1 MDIVT
6 YIFLAIGLTIM
17 LVGLA
22 RGYDKELGNSII
34 IMITIA
40 ALGFFAASYQEELAS
55 LATSILAIQD
65 TNLFL
70 FLVYTLGFIAIV
82 FSTYNGI
89 TFNYGGK
96 PVTGL
101 LGSLISLGV
110 GLFNGYLI
118 AGTLWHYA
126 NQLGFTLLNL
136 PAPATGGAID
146 YLPPAVFPDPIYWVM
161 PAAVLLIL
169 RVRG

>member
-1 MDIVT
+1 MGTVQ

-17 LVGLA
+17 FVGLA

-34 IMITIA
+34 LMITIA
-40 ALGFFAASYQEELAS
+40 VFGFFEARYETRLVELAGS
-55 LATSILAIQD
+55 VLGVQNS
-65 TNLFL
+65 NVFLFL
-70 FLVYTLGFIAIV
+70 FYSLIFIGIV
-82 FSTYNGI
+82 FSSYNGI

-101 LGSLISLGV
+101 GGQLISLGV

-118 AGTLWHYA
+118 AGTLWYYA
-126 NQLGFTLLNL
+126 NKFGYPLLNVSG
-136 PAPATGGAID
+136 PVTGGAVEV
-146 YLPPAVFPDPIYWVM
+146 LPPTVFPDPLYWVV
-161 PAAVLLIL
+161 PAAVLLVL